1 MGSVPKAYCS
11 YLCTVHP
18 NGTLNST
25 QTAQRVMPCFTLATM
40 PQSNFV
46 WMCGANAVVIPTDDS
61 FMISTQLTIINKR
74 RKRGLSTKH
83 HLCCRWRPWIIDL
96 VVLLTSPTVT
106 ALKDV
111 KLELRALR
119 MMELQHRMV
128 LDQLTASLGGVC
140 VIVGTSCC
148 TFIHAN
154 KEDGGIFQAIANLT
168 ARWDASLHGPVSGG
182 GIYEWLTG
190 CAW

>member
-61 FMISTQLTIINKR
+61 FIISTQLTIINKR

-83 HLCCRWRPWIIDL
+83 HF
-96 VVLLTSPTVT
+96 LLQ
-106 ALKDV
+106 
-111 KLELRALR
+111 
-119 MMELQHRMV
+119 METLDYRFGSFANITHRN
-128 LDQLTASLGGVC
+128 S
-140 VIVGTSCC
+140 S
-148 TFIHAN
+148 
-154 KEDGGIFQAIANLT
+154 
-168 ARWDASLHGPVSGG
+168 
-182 GIYEWLTG
+182 
-190 CAW
+190 